1 MKIYD
6 IIKKIFP
13 VYCRDIYYRNEDGL
27 NFKIFIF
34 ETIMKSSLDLTLFR
48 LYLENNES
56 IVALKYSSI
65 SGEVHLYKEVVG
77 ENYMS
82 GLRDMKKR
90 ILVNEKYSYFKY
102 DKFGNISYL
111 NKNILELE
119 GSCSIYREKS
129 DEIAFIEYLE
139 RLCGMNNAKFEIIK
153 TSKINKKNCIFY
165 EGIKEMGYDVLKVV
179 KGKSLLNNNNIY
191 IPYNYIYYID
201 IDSEFYHFNGSS
213 NGVAVGK
220 NIDDATV
227 RGALEVIERSDFMM
241 FWFENTEAVELII
254 DKSISKLR
262 ALIDFEELHNYRVR
276 FFYLNSKRECNEIK
290 TVWCFAEST
299 SLSNKIYSMS
309 GLASDFSLQEAIK
322 KSFFEMKRTLDI
334 WNNKEML
341 SASHKGES
349 DKNVLFNILL
359 YFSSYDRKKNFD
371 KMLVNIPKKNI
382 NEYDI
387 CSKYSNN
394 EKKEI
399 ILFTVSKYFEDI
411 IVVDMSNSIIED
423 LSLKC
428 VKIIIKGTRDIV
440 FSKMRNKYGFDYQP
454 IA

>member
-1 MKIYD
+1 MKIYN
-6 IIKKIFP
+6 IVKKFFP
-13 VYCRDIYYRNEDGL
+13 VYYQNIYYRNEDGL
-27 NFKIFIF
+27 NDKIFVF
-34 ETIMKSSLDLTLFR
+34 ETVIKSKLNLTLFR
-48 LYLENNES
+48 LYLENNDS
-56 IVALKYSSI
+56 IVALKYSSR
-65 SGEVHLYKEVVG
+65 SDEVHLYKEVVG

-82 GLRDMKKR
+82 GLRNIKKR

-111 NKNILELE
+111 NRNILELE

-139 RLCGMNNAKFEIIK
+139 RLCGMDNAKFEIIK
-153 TSKINKKNCIFY
+153 TAKVNQKNCIFY
-165 EGIKEMGYDVLKVV
+165 DEVKKIGYDVLKVV
-179 KGKSLLNNNNIY
+179 RGKSLINNNNIY
-191 IPYNYIYYID
+191 IPYNYIYYVD
-201 IDSEFYHFNGSS
+201 IDPEFYHFNGSS

-220 NIDDATV
+220 DIDDAIV

-254 DKSISKLR
+254 DESISKLR
-262 ALIDFEELHNYRVR
+262 ALIDFEELHNYRVI

-309 GLASDFSLQEAIK
+309 GLASDFSLKEAIK

-334 WNNKEML
+334 WNSKEI
-341 SASHKGES
+341 SHREES
-349 DKNVLFNILL
+349 EKNVLFNILL

-371 KMLVNIPKKNI
+371 KMLVNIPKINI
-382 NEYDI
+382 NEFDI
-387 CSKYSNN
+387 CSEYSNN
-394 EKKEI
+394 EKKEK
-399 ILFTVSKYFEDI
+399 ILVTVSKYFEDI
-411 IVVDMSNSIIED
+411 IVVDMSNSMIED

-428 VKIIIKGTRDIV
+428 AKIIIKGTRDIV
-440 FSKMRNKYGFDYQP
+440 FSKMKNKYGFDYQP

>member
-1 MKIYD
+1 MKIYN
-6 IIKKIFP
+6 IVKKFFP
-13 VYCRDIYYRNEDGL
+13 VYYQNIYYRNEDGL
-27 NFKIFIF
+27 NDKIFVF
-34 ETIMKSSLDLTLFR
+34 ETVIKSKLNLTLFR
-48 LYLENNES
+48 LYLENNDS
-56 IVALKYSSI
+56 IVALKYSSR
-65 SGEVHLYKEVVG
+65 SDEVHLYKEVVG

-82 GLRDMKKR
+82 GLRNIKKR

-111 NKNILELE
+111 NRNILELE

-139 RLCGMNNAKFEIIK
+139 RLCGMDNAKFEIIK
-153 TSKINKKNCIFY
+153 TAKVNQKNCIFY
-165 EGIKEMGYDVLKVV
+165 DEVKKIGYDVLKVV
-179 KGKSLLNNNNIY
+179 RGKSLINNNNIY
-191 IPYNYIYYID
+191 IPYNYIYYVD
-201 IDSEFYHFNGSS
+201 IDPEFYHFNGSS

-220 NIDDATV
+220 DIDDAIV

-254 DKSISKLR
+254 DESISKLR

-309 GLASDFSLQEAIK
+309 GLASDFSLKEAIK

-334 WNNKEML
+334 WNSK
-341 SASHKGES
+341 
-349 DKNVLFNILL
+349 
-359 YFSSYDRKKNFD
+359 DRKKNFD
-371 KMLVNIPKKNI
+371 KMLVNIPKINI
-382 NEYDI
+382 NEFDI
-387 CSKYSNN
+387 CSEYSNN
-394 EKKEI
+394 EKKEK
-399 ILFTVSKYFEDI
+399 ILVTVSKYFEDI
-411 IVVDMSNSIIED
+411 IVVDMSNSMIED

-428 VKIIIKGTRDIV
+428 AKIIIKGTRDIV
-440 FSKMRNKYGFDYQP
+440 FSKMKNKYGFDYQP